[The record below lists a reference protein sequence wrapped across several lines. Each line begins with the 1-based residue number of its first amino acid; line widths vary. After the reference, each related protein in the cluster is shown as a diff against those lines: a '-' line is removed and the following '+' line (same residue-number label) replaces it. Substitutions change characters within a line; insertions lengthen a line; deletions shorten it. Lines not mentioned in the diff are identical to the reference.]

1 MKTGAIRV
9 FLAGSCLL
17 SGSLL
22 AQTYELEDIVI
33 TAGNSPIARSHSATP
48 HSIINR
54 AAIEASGDISIRKL
68 LGQVPGL
75 TVSSSGNSTTQV
87 RMRGGEANHTL
98 VMING
103 ISAAAGDGEYNFSG
117 ISAQDIERIEI
128 FRGPQTVFFGPS
140 ASSGVINIITRS
152 HLEDRLETSAQLGQ
166 TNRLYAAKSLQLGQ
180 MTGVA
185 SLLSEQ
191 DRGYDYSFANGEKDG
206 IKRQTVEIRSNL
218 ITDNGIETAL
228 SFRRSDESYDIDDV
242 NFGATSYRTYLTDSA
257 SSGDKDETLAA
268 IQLAINADDQKT
280 RHEIRLQQTKFV
292 DVYNGTRR
300 SNSDK
305 SVLGYQLQRSFTA
318 QPISESTFTGALI
331 LEKNADRNRM
341 SPVEKRNGDAVGV
354 EFRKTTDEQ
363 GHFQVGLRLD
373 KSNKYKDAA
382 TWKFGY
388 RQEVNAQ
395 TSLLVDIGSGVV
407 NPTYFEIYGGWGVTG
422 NPNLTPERNNSVSLG
437 VEHTAS
443 DSDSQFTA
451 FVFSDRLKN
460 EISTNWGTS
469 TIYNE
474 SGTST
479 RKGFEAEFTAP
490 LGTQFQFD
498 GNYTYLIAKNPDGTR
513 ETRRPRH
520 MVGAN
525 LHYDIWP
532 QHNGS
537 LSLKSKTVIGNYDQ
551 DFALT
556 GYPTNRLPDYIAI
569 DFVGRMD
576 LAPQT
581 QLVFEIGNLTN
592 RRYYDVWGYN
602 TVGRHVNL
610 RLTSR
615 W

>member
-1 MKTGAIRV
+1 MKTAAIRV
-9 FLAGSCLL
+9 LLAGSCLL

-75 TVSSSGNSTTQV
+75 TVSSSGNSTTQI

-117 ISAQDIERIEI
+117 ISAQDVERIEI

-152 HLEDRLETSAQLGQ
+152 RLEDRLETSAQLGQ

-242 NFGATSYRTYLTDSA
+242 NFGATSYRNYLTDSA

-268 IQLAINADDQKT
+268 IQLAINSDDQKT

-354 EFRKTTDEQ
+354 
-363 GHFQVGLRLD
+363 
-373 KSNKYKDAA
+373 
-382 TWKFGY
+382 
-388 RQEVNAQ
+388 
-395 TSLLVDIGSGVV
+395 
-407 NPTYFEIYGGWGVTG
+407 
-422 NPNLTPERNNSVSLG
+422 
-437 VEHTAS
+437 
-443 DSDSQFTA
+443 
-451 FVFSDRLKN
+451 
-460 EISTNWGTS
+460 
-469 TIYNE
+469 
-474 SGTST
+474 
-479 RKGFEAEFTAP
+479 
-490 LGTQFQFD
+490 
-498 GNYTYLIAKNPDGTR
+498 
-513 ETRRPRH
+513 
-520 MVGAN
+520 
-525 LHYDIWP
+525 
-532 QHNGS
+532 
-537 LSLKSKTVIGNYDQ
+537 
-551 DFALT
+551 
-556 GYPTNRLPDYIAI
+556 
-569 DFVGRMD
+569 
-576 LAPQT
+576 
-581 QLVFEIGNLTN
+581 
-592 RRYYDVWGYN
+592 
-602 TVGRHVNL
+602 
-610 RLTSR
+610 
-615 W
+615 

>member
-1 MKTGAIRV
+1 MKIAAICV
-9 FLAGSCLL
+9 FFAGSCLI
-17 SGSLL
+17 SSSLL

-33 TAGNSPIARSHSATP
+33 NAGNSPIARSHSATA
-48 HSIINR
+48 HSIITR
-54 AAIEASGDISIRKL
+54 TAIETAGDISIRKL

-75 TVSSSGNSTTQV
+75 TVSSSGNSTTQI

-98 VMING
+98 VLING

-117 ISAQDIERIEI
+117 ISAQDVERIEI

-152 HLEDRLETSAQLGQ
+152 SLENRLETSAQLGQ
-166 TNRLYAAKSLQLGQ
+166 NSRFYAAKSLQLGQ

-185 SLLSEQ
+185 SIVSEQ

-206 IKRQTVEIRSNL
+206 IKRQTVEIKSNL
-218 ITDNGIETAL
+218 ISDSGIETAL

-242 NFGATSYRTYLTDSA
+242 NNGATSYRNYLTDSK

-268 IQLAINADDQKT
+268 INLAINADDQKT

-300 SNSDK
+300 SNSYK
-305 SVLGYQLQRSFTA
+305 SLLSYQLQRSFTA
-318 QPISESTFTGALI
+318 QPINKSTFTGALI

-354 EFRKTTDEQ
+354 ELRKTTDER

-382 TWKFGY
+382 TWKIGY
-388 RQEVNAQ
+388 RQEINTQ

-422 NPNLTPERNNSVSLG
+422 NPNLTPERNNSVSVG
-437 VEHTAS
+437 VEHSAS
-443 DSDSQFTA
+443 DSDSHFTA

-479 RKGFEAEFTAP
+479 RKGFEAEFTTP
-490 LGTQFQFD
+490 LGTHFQFD
-498 GNYTYLIAKNPDGTR
+498 GYYTHLVAKNPDRTR

-520 MVGAN
+520 TVGAN

-532 QHNGS
+532 HHNGS
-537 LSLKSKTVIGNYDQ
+537 VSLKSKTVIGNYDQ

-556 GYPTNRLPDYIAI
+556 SYPTNRLPDYIAI
-569 DFVGRMD
+569 DFVGRVN
-576 LAPQT
+576 LTPQT

-602 TVGRHVNL
+602 TLGRHVNL